1 MAEHNPKRRN
11 ENNKYFFEYFT
22 LLMYVYANCIQPF
35 VKDVNILANYDVIVA
50 YALFIQNYLSSK
62 LLVHVYCCNFYEE

>member
-1 MAEHNPKRRN
+1 
-11 ENNKYFFEYFT
+11 
-22 LLMYVYANCIQPF
+22 MYVYANCIQPF

-62 LLVHVYCCNFYEE
+62 LLVYVYCYNFYEE